1 MVEVSFMTNE
11 LLVNGQKILTTG
23 LGDNDFISLTDIART
38 SDEANPGRLI
48 HQWLNTLHTFDFLV
62 AWERINDTNFNFSE
76 FKTSNRATINGDK
89 TITVKLLIEKLHFT
103 CIKSVPGRY
112 GGTLAQ
118 KDIALEFAS
127 WLSPELKLYIIKE
140 FQRLKAVES
149 KSPEWPGMRLLSKLN
164 YLLQT
169 EAIKKKIPTINLT
182 PEQISHI
189 YAAEADVINV
199 ATFGCTAAE
208 YEATHHT
215 NVRDQAT
222 TVELAILSNLEFA
235 NSKLILLEIAQR
247 DRLIF
252 LNEEANKEKEI
263 FNHSLEIKE

>member
-1 MVEVSFMTNE
+1 
-11 LLVNGQKILTTG
+11 
-23 LGDNDFISLTDIART
+23 
-38 SDEANPGRLI
+38 
-48 HQWLNTLHTFDFLV
+48 
-62 AWERINDTNFNFSE
+62 
-76 FKTSNRATINGDK
+76 
-89 TITVKLLIEKLHFT
+89 
-103 CIKSVPGRY
+103 
-112 GGTLAQ
+112 
-118 KDIALEFAS
+118 
-127 WLSPELKLYIIKE
+127 
-140 FQRLKAVES
+140 
-149 KSPEWPGMRLLSKLN
+149 MRLLSKLN